1 MQDPTQVTKAGI
13 IPATQPQSN
22 LHGMNSTMEVMDVLY
37 VNSSTGQTLTR
48 TDTNISTLED
58 TSPPSDIAMIVLL
71 STAICF
77 ACVVIIGCY
86 WNPRKKRKDPDL
98 PGLTNHS
105 SHHSHHSHHFNSPP
119 IMIDESHIK
128 MDELK
133 LRVYRHSMYF
143 VVSMIYFDVLFRSEI
158 HCHLLWNRIV
168 DIRFPSF
175 LPYTFC
181 WSEIRCVSPS
191 NSLSYSDS
199 NHSHRSSR
207 QSFSQRGS
215 QHKNMENGVF
225 DLSPDI
231 HGPDASARSA
241 RYVHDVN
248 LSETIET
255 AESFSDIEVGVMISK
270 RDTRT
275 DTTMHG
281 YGGIETFDTDDLEQE
296 MESDEESVS
305 DQLLMTA
312 TNLQTFL
319 HVPVP
324 GNRSLQMDD
333 INSTHL

>member
-133 LRVYRHSMYF
+133 LRVYRH
-143 VVSMIYFDVLFRSEI
+143 
-158 HCHLLWNRIV
+158 N
-168 DIRFPSF
+168 
-175 LPYTFC
+175 
-181 WSEIRCVSPS
+181 
-191 NSLSYSDS
+191 S

-215 QHKNMENGVF
+215 QHKNIENGVF